1 MTGRLEAIAT
11 KAAKRAPMVP
21 ADRANVSIATGVEVF
36 PIPATE
42 RVTITSSAAVIRNY
56 VVYDGQGRMVRN
68 GNVNL
73 DRVVLEREGLKAGN
87 YYVELFFDEGS
98 LTKKVILD

>member
-1 MTGRLEAIAT
+1 
-11 KAAKRAPMVP
+11 
-21 ADRANVSIATGVEVF
+21 
-36 PIPATE
+36 
-42 RVTITSSAAVIRNY
+42 